1 MTDQHRKNQQGA
13 ALVLSLLVV
22 VCLSGVGLGL
32 AAASSAER
40 QIAAN
45 ARGAVAT
52 SAAAEAAVE
61 GVLTEISAA
70 PDWSVWLAGVTSRF
84 HDATRRPLTPSRV
97 TVDLDQVTTEL
108 QAEAATAWPLGPNTP
123 AWRLVAWGTL
133 EALAGLEAGA
143 SGAYVAVWA
152 ADDPGEADAQAS
164 ADSNGTIMLH
174 GEAFGFGAT
183 RRAVDVVI
191 VRAAAGPRVLSWRSR

>member
-108 QAEAATAWPLGPNTP
+108 QAEAATAELC
-123 AWRLVAWGTL
+123 
-133 EALAGLEAGA
+133 
-143 SGAYVAVWA
+143 
-152 ADDPGEADAQAS
+152 
-164 ADSNGTIMLH
+164 
-174 GEAFGFGAT
+174 
-183 RRAVDVVI
+183 
-191 VRAAAGPRVLSWRSR
+191 RSRSPLSKRTAQRPDARTARSRRPGKLTSLSC